1 MITSLQIR
9 GYINFLYLQR
19 NGTNAPQ
26 ELLNK
31 WSALPNDGI
40 AGQLQNLYSSWQLSA
55 QDAQQYEAQFLQAIA
70 ARVPKPAPETPAYV
84 PPAYTPPSQQD
95 TYVQQPPPAN
105 QSLWKKI
112 IGITALAL
120 VVGFLFFKFGN
131 KSNNESIASLP
142 EAKEKP
148 FERSTTTAAPVAD
161 TTVTV
166 APAQPVDSSAA
177 SAVESEE
184 PDPQNEPEDEVNM
197 SVMRSLI
204 AAEESENFED
214 IYSKFSPNMEQYWD
228 LAYPTRS
235 ELETRYKKQWAKTM
249 NRKHENVQVQK
260 IDNHQYLLTGIFTYY
275 GVNSKQTKS
284 VPFKNIYKFDDN
296 GNILVIKD
304 AR

>member
-31 WSALPNDGI
+31 WSALPNDAI
-40 AGQLQNLYSSWQLSA
+40 ATQLQNLYASWQLSA
-55 QDAQQYEAQFLQAIA
+55 QDAHQYETQFMQAIA
-70 ARVPKPAPETPAYV
+70 AGMPKPATEVPAYTQ
-84 PPAYTPPSQQD
+84 PAYTPPS
-95 TYVQQPPPAN
+95 TPNINVQSEPLAN
-105 QSLWKKI
+105 NSFWKKLL
-112 IGITALAL
+112 GVTALA
-120 VVGFLFFKFGN
+120 VIIGFGVWKW
-131 KSNNESIASLP
+131 NNSSTTETTALTP
-142 EAKEKP
+142 DAKEKP
-148 FERSTTTAAPVAD
+148 FEKSTTPAAPVID

-166 APAQPVDSSAA
+166 PTTTPATAAVDSAM
-177 SAVESEE
+177 ETE
-184 PDPQNEPEDEVNM
+184 DPIQNEPEDEVNM

-275 GVNSKQTKS
+275 GINSKQTKS